1 MTVEAYIMLN
11 VKTGTEDEVCEN
23 LVKYDEVKEVATIYG
38 EYDAVIKVEASDM
51 NNLDKFIIEQLRG
64 LPNIFLTATMIIAKN
79 YK

>member
-11 VKTGTEDEVCEN
+11 VKTGTEDDVCEN
-23 LVKYDEVKEVATIYG
+23 LAKYDEVKEMATIYG

-51 NNLDKFIIEQLRG
+51 NNLDKFIIEELRG
-64 LPNIFLTATMIIAKN
+64 LPNIFLTATMIIAKK

>member
-23 LVKYDEVKEVATIYG
+23 LAKYDEVKEMATIYG

-51 NNLDKFIIEQLRG
+51 NNLDKFIIEELRG
-64 LPNIFLTATMIIAKN
+64 LPNIFLTATMIIAKK

>member
-51 NNLDKFIIEQLRG
+51 NNLDKFIIEELRG
-64 LPNIFLTATMIIAKN
+64 LPNIFLTATMIIAKK